1 MEMLAASTFSVFH
14 RFITPLTIEAVISSE
29 NSATITNQHGV
40 TSQRLQPSSATL

>member
-14 RFITPLTIEAVISSE
+14 RFITLMMEAVSSSE
-29 NSATITNQHGV
+29 NSATIANQHGF